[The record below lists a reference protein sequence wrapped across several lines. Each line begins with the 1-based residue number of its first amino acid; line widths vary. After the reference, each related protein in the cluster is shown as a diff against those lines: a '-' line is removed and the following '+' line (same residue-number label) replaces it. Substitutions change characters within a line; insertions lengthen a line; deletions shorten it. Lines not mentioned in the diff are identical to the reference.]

1 MDFTYLELYTTI
13 HMNKE
18 ERRKSFR
25 TNCNINVGVSGDD
38 KEIRAESLD
47 ISETGFKL
55 RSYRRFALN
64 SRYELTF
71 TLNPELTNIKCVA
84 TVAWI
89 NKVDDPDIFL
99 TGFTFSELSQD
110 DLLKIQRFV
119 EEKGDSE
126 EV

>member
-1 MDFTYLELYTTI
+1 
-13 HMNKE
+13 MNKE